1 MSTCV
6 NSGALASHHAS
17 LASRREN
24 LRSRSKVIG
33 SIKAQR
39 STTTLV
45 RAGGKVTD
53 LPDEQRV
60 VITGAGVVSTHGD
73 DRVEFFENLLSGKSG
88 AVDLTAWKPGVFD
101 DLPTRIGAPVQTL
114 DYGTDLTAKE
124 ARRMDRVH
132 QYAICAGKRALRD
145 AGLWG
150 ADLEAVDKTRCG
162 VLVGSAMGGMQVYE
176 DNVMALNTKGI
187 KKVSPF
193 TVPYMLTNMSGAILG
208 MQAEL
213 GFRGPN
219 YAGASRI
226 EFFVSSKLSPPPTL
240 LSSRD
245 SLRGLTPLCQ
255 FLPPYIDT
263 VNTACATSNYQFIN
277 AATHIRAGQADLIL
291 AGGTEAACTKSGIGG
306 FIACRALSSRNDDPA
321 GASRPWDKGRDGFVM
336 GEGAGILCM
345 ESLAHAK
352 KRGANILGE
361 YLGGGISTDAYDLT
375 APRADG
381 RDVILCM
388 RSALADAGL
397 EASQVDLVN
406 AHGTSTPVGD
416 LCEVAAINA
425 VFGAIDKSKF
435 KLNSTKSM
443 LGHSLGAAGAMEAVA
458 CLQSIATGSV
468 HPTINHDDP
477 EDGVDFDVVPN
488 EAQEFKV
495 NVALSNSFGF
505 GGHNSSVLFGAFE
518 G

>member
-17 LASRREN
+17 LASRVN

-33 SIKAQR
+33 SVKAQR

-219 YAGASRI
+219 YA
-226 EFFVSSKLSPPPTL
+226 
-240 LSSRD
+240 
-245 SLRGLTPLCQ
+245 
-255 FLPPYIDT
+255 

>member
-1 MSTCV
+1 M
-6 NSGALASHHAS
+6 
-17 LASRREN
+17 
-24 LRSRSKVIG
+24 
-33 SIKAQR
+33 
-39 STTTLV
+39 
-45 RAGGKVTD
+45 TD

-101 DLPTRIGAPVQTL
+101 ELPTRIGAPVQTL

-219 YAGASRI
+219 YA
-226 EFFVSSKLSPPPTL
+226 
-240 LSSRD
+240 
-245 SLRGLTPLCQ
+245 
-255 FLPPYIDT
+255 

-488 EAQEFKV
+488 EA
-495 NVALSNSFGF
+495 AMR
-505 GGHNSSVLFGAFE
+505 
-518 G
+518 

>member
-17 LASRREN
+17 LASRVN

-219 YAGASRI
+219 YA
-226 EFFVSSKLSPPPTL
+226 
-240 LSSRD
+240 
-245 SLRGLTPLCQ
+245 
-255 FLPPYIDT
+255 

-375 APRADG
+375 APRSDG

>member
-17 LASRREN
+17 LASRVN

-33 SIKAQR
+33 SVKAQR

-73 DRVEFFENLLSGKSG
+73 DRVEFFENLLAGKSG

-219 YAGASRI
+219 YA
-226 EFFVSSKLSPPPTL
+226 
-240 LSSRD
+240 
-245 SLRGLTPLCQ
+245 
-255 FLPPYIDT
+255 

-477 EDGVDFDVVPN
+477 EDGVDFDVCAN

>member
-1 MSTCV
+1 MT
-6 NSGALASHHAS
+6 
-17 LASRREN
+17 R
-24 LRSRSKVIG
+24 
-33 SIKAQR
+33 
-39 STTTLV
+39 T
-45 RAGGKVTD
+45 
-53 LPDEQRV
+53 
-60 VITGAGVVSTHGD
+60 
-73 DRVEFFENLLSGKSG
+73 RVE
-88 AVDLTAWKPGVFD
+88 
-101 DLPTRIGAPVQTL
+101 
-114 DYGTDLTAKE
+114 Y
-124 ARRMDRVH
+124 
-132 QYAICAGKRALRD
+132 
-145 AGLWG
+145 
-150 ADLEAVDKTRCG
+150 
-162 VLVGSAMGGMQVYE
+162 
-176 DNVMALNTKGI
+176 
-187 KKVSPF
+187 SP
-193 TVPYMLTNMSGAILG
+193 
-208 MQAEL
+208 
-213 GFRGPN
+213 
-219 YAGASRI
+219 
-226 EFFVSSKLSPPPTL
+226 LSP
-240 LSSRD
+240 S
-245 SLRGLTPLCQ
+245 
-255 FLPPYIDT
+255 LPPVNNT

-488 EAQEFKV
+488 ESQDFKV

>member
-1 MSTCV
+1 
-6 NSGALASHHAS
+6 
-17 LASRREN
+17 
-24 LRSRSKVIG
+24 
-33 SIKAQR
+33 
-39 STTTLV
+39 
-45 RAGGKVTD
+45 VTD

-101 DLPTRIGAPVQTL
+101 ELPTRIGAPVQTL

-219 YAGASRI
+219 YA
-226 EFFVSSKLSPPPTL
+226 
-240 LSSRD
+240 
-245 SLRGLTPLCQ
+245 
-255 FLPPYIDT
+255 

-488 EAQEFKV
+488 ESQDFKV